1 MEAVVRSRFQSFNPV
16 LGHSQNHLALVG
28 GYAVGSIQGSCACTH
43 PLPRGGSDCVQ
54 VWLSILSRCPTLPRM
69 QRIELK
75 GLSQQQIDQLLPE
88 GLISLCWRGS
98 VAHGMYVP
106 KSDPDSIDDKD
117 VMGIYIG
124 PLEHYLGF
132 GRNDV
137 YEKWEGEW
145 DCVFYELRKF
155 IGLLLNCNPNV
166 LSLLW
171 LKPNGIIYES
181 ELGARL
187 RENRDLFV
195 TKKAYHSFSGY
206 AHAQFK
212 KMIAFNQ
219 EAQALMQKLE
229 DKLAAFGIN
238 PESCDDGHSLRT
250 VDGQP
255 FVGATTEMMEIVK
268 RYRGERRR
276 YYSGGYMGTKRRELV
291 RRVGYDAKNAAHLI
305 RLLRMG
311 IEFLTEGTLHVERVD
326 GPELL
331 DIKRGAWSLEKV
343 KAEAERLFQLSQE
356 AYVRSSLPPEPDRDR
371 AERLCVEMIS
381 AYHKLH

>member
-1 MEAVVRSRFQSFNPV
+1 MKK
-16 LGHSQNHLALVG
+16 
-28 GYAVGSIQGSCACTH
+28 
-43 PLPRGGSDCVQ
+43 
-54 VWLSILSRCPTLPRM
+54 
-69 QRIELK
+69 IELK
-75 GLSQQQIDQLLPE
+75 GLSQEQVDRLLPE

-106 KSDPDSIDDKD
+106 QSDPDSIDDKD
-117 VMGIYIG
+117 VMGIYIA

-132 GRNDV
+132 GREDV

-145 DCVFYELRKF
+145 DCVFYEVRKF

-171 LKPNGIIYES
+171 LKPNGIIYENAF
-181 ELGARL
+181 GARL

-195 TKKAYHSFSGY
+195 TRKAYHSFSGY

-212 KMIAFNQ
+212 KMISFNQ
-219 EAQALMQKLE
+219 EAQELMQQLE
-229 DKLAAFGIN
+229 EQLIGLGID
-238 PESCDDGHSLRT
+238 PESCDAGDSLRT
-250 VDGQP
+250 LDGAS
-255 FVGATTEMMEIVK
+255 FVGATPAMMEVVK

-276 YYSGGYMGTKRRELV
+276 YYSGGYMGKKRRELV

-311 IEFLTEGTLHVERVD
+311 IEFLTEGTIYVERAD
-326 GPELL
+326 APELL
-331 DIKRGAWSLEKV
+331 DIKRGAWPLEKV
-343 KAEAERLFQLSQE
+343 KSEAERLFQLSQE
-356 AYVRSSLPPEPDRDR
+356 AYVRSTLPPEPDRAR

-381 AYHKLH
+381 EFHK

>member
-1 MEAVVRSRFQSFNPV
+1 MTNRK
-16 LGHSQNHLALVG
+16 
-28 GYAVGSIQGSCACTH
+28 I
-43 PLPRGGSDCVQ
+43 D
-54 VWLSILSRCPTLPRM
+54 
-69 QRIELK
+69 LK
-75 GLSQQQIDQLLPE
+75 GLSPDQVDRLLPE

-106 KSDPDSIDDKD
+106 KSDPESIDDKD
-117 VMGIYIG
+117 VMGVYIA

-132 GRNDV
+132 GREEV
-137 YEKWEGEW
+137 YEQWEGEW
-145 DCVFYELRKF
+145 DCVFYELKKF

-171 LKPNGIIYES
+171 LKPNGIIYEN
-181 ELGARL
+181 EWGARL
-187 RENRDLFV
+187 RAHRDLFV

-212 KMIAFNQ
+212 KMISFNQ
-219 EAQALMQKLE
+219 EAQELMQQLE
-229 DKLAAFGIN
+229 EQLVSFGID
-238 PESCDDGHSLRT
+238 PESCDAGDSLRT
-250 VDGQP
+250 LEGGP

-276 YYSGGYMGTKRRELV
+276 YYSGGYMGKKRRELV

-311 IEFLTEGTLHVERVD
+311 IEFLIEGTIYVERAD
-326 GPELL
+326 APELL

-343 KAEAERLFQLSQE
+343 KTEAERLFQLSQE
-356 AYVRSSLPPEPDRDR
+356 AYVRSTLPAEPDRPR
-371 AERLCVEMIS
+371 AEKLCVELIS
-381 AYHKLH
+381 EYHARS

>member
-1 MEAVVRSRFQSFNPV
+1 M
-16 LGHSQNHLALVG
+16 
-28 GYAVGSIQGSCACTH
+28 T
-43 PLPRGGSDCVQ
+43 
-54 VWLSILSRCPTLPRM
+54 TLE
-69 QRIELK
+69 IKLK
-75 GLSQQQIDQLLPE
+75 GLSPAQIDSLLPE

-132 GRNDV
+132 GRDDV

-145 DCVFYELRKF
+145 DCVFYELKKF
-155 IGLLLNCNPNV
+155 VGLLLNCNPNV
-166 LSLLW
+166 LTLLW
-171 LKPNGIIYES
+171 LKPNGIIYENAI
-181 ELGARL
+181 GARL
-187 RENRDLFV
+187 REQREMFV

-212 KMIAFNQ
+212 KMISFNQ
-219 EAQALMQKLE
+219 EAQALMSSLE
-229 DKLAAFGIN
+229 GQLISFGID
-238 PESCDDGHSLRT
+238 PDSCDSGHSLRT
-250 VDGQP
+250 LDHRP
-255 FVGATTEMMEIVK
+255 FVGATTEMMEVVK

-276 YYSGGYMGTKRRELV
+276 YYSGGYMGQKRRDLV

-311 IEFLTEGTLHVERVD
+311 IEFLTEGTLHVERAD
-326 GPELL
+326 APELL
-331 DIKRGAWSLEKV
+331 SIKRGEWPLEKV
-343 KAEAERLFQLSQE
+343 KSEAERLFELSQE
-356 AYVRSSLPPEPDRDR
+356 AYVRSPLPPEPDRER

-381 AYHKLH
+381 EYHGLTPRAIEFRNH

>member
-1 MEAVVRSRFQSFNPV
+1 M
-16 LGHSQNHLALVG
+16 
-28 GYAVGSIQGSCACTH
+28 SIA
-43 PLPRGGSDCVQ
+43 D
-54 VWLSILSRCPTLPRM
+54 IK
-69 QRIELK
+69 LK
-75 GLSQQQIDQLLPE
+75 GLTPEQISNLLPE

-106 KSDPDSIDDKD
+106 KSDPNSIDDKD
-117 VMGIYIG
+117 LMGLYVG

-132 GRNDV
+132 GRKDV

-155 IGLLLNCNPNV
+155 IELLLNCNPNV

-181 ELGARL
+181 PIGKRL

-212 KMIAFNQ
+212 KMVSFNQ
-219 EAQALMQKLE
+219 EAQALMTQLE
-229 DKLAAFGIN
+229 DKLTSFGID
-238 PESCDDGHSLRT
+238 PESCDSGSSLRRH
-250 VDGQP
+250 DGLP
-255 FVGATTEMMEIVK
+255 FVGATTDMMEVVK

-276 YYSGGYMGTKRRELV
+276 YYSGGYMGQKRRELV

-311 IEFLTEGTLHVERVD
+311 IEFLTEGTLHVERAD
-326 GPELL
+326 PTH
-331 DIKRGAWSLEKV
+331 RSCS
-343 KAEAERLFQLSQE
+343 RLNVVSG
-356 AYVRSSLPPEPDRDR
+356 S
-371 AERLCVEMIS
+371 
-381 AYHKLH
+381 

>member
-1 MEAVVRSRFQSFNPV
+1 M
-16 LGHSQNHLALVG
+16 
-28 GYAVGSIQGSCACTH
+28 T
-43 PLPRGGSDCVQ
+43 
-54 VWLSILSRCPTLPRM
+54 T

-75 GLSQQQIDQLLPE
+75 GLSQAQIDRLLPE

-132 GRNDV
+132 GRKDV
-137 YEKWEGEW
+137 YEQWEGEW

-171 LKPNGIIYES
+171 LKPNGIIYENEIGS
-181 ELGARL
+181 RL
-187 RENRDLFV
+187 REQRDLFV

-212 KMIAFNQ
+212 KMISFNQ
-219 EAQALMQKLE
+219 EAQALMQRLE
-229 DKLAAFGIN
+229 EQLTSFGIN
-238 PESCDDGHSLRT
+238 PDSCDAGHSLRT
-250 VDGQP
+250 LEDQP
-255 FVGATTEMMEIVK
+255 FVGATTEMMEVVK
-268 RYRGERRR
+268 LYRGERRR
-276 YYSGGYMGTKRRELV
+276 FYSGGYMGTKRRELV
-291 RRVGYDAKNAAHLI
+291 RRIGYDAKNAAHLI

-311 IEFLTEGTLHVERVD
+311 IEFLTEGTLHVERAD
-326 GPELL
+326 APELL
-331 DIKRGAWSLEKV
+331 DIKRGAWPLEKV
-343 KAEAERLFQLSQE
+343 KSEAERLFQLSQE
-356 AYVRSSLPPEPDRDR
+356 AYVRSSLPAEPDSDS

-381 AYHKLH
+381 SYHQLSRA